1 LTQSPNVII
10 VVTLRSGYN
19 DSIMGGLMGT
29 TSVGIRDA
37 KIHLSKFLKMVQE
50 GNEVIL
56 TDRGRPVG
64 KIVPIQEQE
73 LPLWT
78 RIKRLEDQGL
88 IEHRSA
94 KARKKIAPSI
104 SIPDNVA
111 QRFLK
116 EDRGDE

>member
-1 LTQSPNVII
+1 
-10 VVTLRSGYN
+10 
-19 DSIMGGLMGT
+19 MGT

-64 KIVPIQEQE
+64 KIVPIREQE

-88 IEHRSA
+88 IEQPSG
-94 KARKKIAPSI
+94 KVRKKMAPSI
-104 SIPDNVA
+104 PIPDNVA
-111 QRFLK
+111 QRFLE
-116 EDRGDE
+116 EDRGDER